1 MILVDAYSKWLEV
14 FKMPSLTSQVTI
26 TRLRRL
32 FAAYGLPEHIVTD
45 NGTQFTSVEFKN
57 FMQQNGT
64 LHSTSAHG
72 HPATNGLAERYVQTF
87 KSGIKKLAHLTMDLE
102 DKISLRPRFIG
113 DELVKETDCSEMDTS
128 FQPSEPEEEKQAVSE
143 FSQRD
148 CGGVTGVTQ
157 SPRRSFRIS
166 ETT

>member
-1 MILVDAYSKWLEV
+1 MCRCHCSQEAVSAKVLYNDQQAVERSFSEKDAVYLCNTTGGGNKWV
-14 FKMPSLTSQVTI
+14 PGVIVKQTGPVSYKVQGRDADVTF
-26 TRLRRL
+26 RR
-32 FAAYGLPEHIVTD
+32 
-45 NGTQFTSVEFKN
+45 
-57 FMQQNGT
+57 
-64 LHSTSAHG
+64 HG
-72 HPATNGLAERYVQTF
+72 DQ
-87 KSGIKKLAHLTMDLE
+87 
-102 DKISLRPRFIG
+102 LRPRFIG